1 MVFIVACSKE
11 EENEGES
18 HLKTLQKEGIG
29 PLSCPGVTGVNQ
41 VIAPGSGT
49 G

>member
-1 MVFIVACSKE
+1 MVFIVACGKE

-18 HLKTLQKEGIG
+18 HLKTLQKEGVG
-29 PLSCPGVTGVNQ
+29 VLSCHGVTGVNQ
-41 VIAPGSGT
+41 VITPGSGT